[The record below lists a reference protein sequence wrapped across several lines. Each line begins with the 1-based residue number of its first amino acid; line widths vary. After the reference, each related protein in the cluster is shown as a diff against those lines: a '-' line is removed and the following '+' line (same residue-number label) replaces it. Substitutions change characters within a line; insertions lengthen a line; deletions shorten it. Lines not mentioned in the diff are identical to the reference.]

1 MIQEGEKLTLS
12 IENLTKVVVTVRAG
26 REEDIFDLVSSP
38 VPFEF
43 IFGVGTEGFC
53 AFESALYEKSE
64 GEKVTMTVAAGE
76 AGEVFGHLHGRIRR
90 ILGIPKI
97 TESLFLEVTITG
109 VSKTDNHELIQAIAA
124 AAGRGGCG
132 GSCDCGC

>member
-1 MIQEGEKLTLS
+1 MLQGDKILTLP
-12 IENLTKVVVTVRAG
+12 IGNLTKVVVTVRAG
-26 REEDIFDLVSSP
+26 LEENTFDLTSGP
-38 VPFEF
+38 IPFEF

-76 AGEVFGHLHGRIRR
+76 AAEVFGHLLPRIRH
-90 ILGIPKI
+90 ILGIAKI
-97 TESLFLEVTITG
+97 TEPLFLEVTITG
-109 VSKTDNHELIQAIAA
+109 VSQTDNHELVQAIAA

>member
-1 MIQEGEKLTLS
+1 LTLS
-12 IENLTKVVVTVRAG
+12 INNLTKVVVTVRAG
-26 REEDIFDLVSSP
+26 RDEDTFDLTSSP

-64 GEKVTMTVAAGE
+64 GEQVTMTVAAGE
-76 AGEVFGHLHGRIRR
+76 AGEVFGHLLTRIRH
-90 ILGIPKI
+90 ILGVPKI
-97 TESLFLEVTITG
+97 IEPLFLEVTITG
-109 VSKTDNHELIQAIAA
+109 VSQTDNHELVQAIAA

>member
-1 MIQEGEKLTLS
+1 MILS

-26 REEDIFDLVSSP
+26 REEDTFDLVSSP

-64 GEKVTMTVAAGE
+64 GEKVTIIVAAGE
-76 AGEVFGHLHGRIRR
+76 AGEVFGHLHARIRR

-97 TESLFLEVTITG
+97 TEPLFLEVTITR
-109 VSKTDNHELIQAIAA
+109 VSQTDNHELVQAIAA
-124 AAGRGGCG
+124 AAGQGGCG
-132 GSCDCGC
+132 CNCDCGC

>member
-1 MIQEGEKLTLS
+1 MILS

-26 REEDIFDLVSSP
+26 REEDTFDLVSSP

-64 GEKVTMTVAAGE
+64 GEKVTIIVAAGE
-76 AGEVFGHLHGRIRR
+76 AGEVFGHLHARIRR

-97 TESLFLEVTITG
+97 TEPLFLEVTITG
-109 VSKTDNHELIQAIAA
+109 VSQTDNHEHVQATAT
-124 AAGRGGCG
+124 AAGQGGCG
-132 GSCDCGC
+132 GTCDCGC